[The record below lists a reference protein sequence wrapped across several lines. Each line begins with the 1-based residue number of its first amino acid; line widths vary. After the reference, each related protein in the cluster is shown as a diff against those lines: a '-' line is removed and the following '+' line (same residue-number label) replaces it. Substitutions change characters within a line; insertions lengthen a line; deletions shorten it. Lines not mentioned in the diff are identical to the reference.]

1 MLQSF
6 LRPIY
11 RWVWSDATRRGRKLL
26 SFSAVEADGGRDI
39 ARAAEL
45 TSDPLLRRLYLVHA
59 RDEERHAEL
68 FRSRGVALLTDGAV
82 RAPMGAQSGW
92 LAPGERGLDDVRV
105 DDEPEDSL
113 LAFLHLSEKSA
124 ARDFAAYRDVL
135 DHDPSTKAVFEEI
148 LHDETFHMR
157 YTYVQLGRIAP
168 RRRGWLLWKARL
180 SRLWKAYL
188 RLAAGL
194 AGVIGTVILTIQYFV
209 IAPPFAMLARR
220 SQAREPVGWSPV
232 NPGRT
237 GGLKRQY

>member
-1 MLQSF
+1 MLQSV

-45 TSDPLLRRLYLVHA
+45 TTDPLLRRLYLVHA
-59 RDEERHAEL
+59 ADEERHAEL
-68 FRSRGVALLTDGAV
+68 FRSRGVALLAESAAQ
-82 RAPMGAQSGW
+82 APMGVQSAW

-105 DDEPEDSL
+105 GAEPEDAL
-113 LAFLHLSEKSA
+113 LAFLHLSEKGA

-135 DHDPSTKAVFEEI
+135 DNDPSTKAVFESI
-148 LHDETFHMR
+148 LHDEQFHMR

-188 RLAAGL
+188 RLAAAL
-194 AGVIGTVILTIQYFV
+194 AGAIGAVILTIQYFI
-209 IAPPFAMLARR
+209 IAPPFAMLAKR
-220 SQAREPVGWSPV
+220 SSAREPEGWSPV
-232 NPGRT
+232 APERS